1 MHPELESEQAYVDHA
16 YACLEEMRR
25 VVERA
30 GEAGI
35 GEIEAAVLEAWSAR
49 RLVTFED
56 AERGLCFGR
65 LDLDGVVRPLYV
77 GRRWVHDEL
86 TPIVVN
92 WQAPAARP
100 FYTATVAD
108 PQGLS
113 RRRRFR
119 TKARTLLDLYDEP
132 LDGSAGDVVHGV
144 ADILLE
150 ELERS
155 RDRHMR
161 DIVATIQTDQFRL
174 ITRPP
179 EGVLVIQ
186 GGPGTGKTAVGL
198 HRASWLLYTYRR
210 ELERSG
216 VLVVGPNP
224 VFMDYISH
232 VLPMLGEERIE
243 QRAVDELVG
252 VDAARREDAAVARLK
267 GDARLGDVVAAAV
280 RALPRRPTELLAVR
294 LEGVELRLPPEQVAT
309 LVEEAQAETPSHA
322 LGRERLRAKLSRAFY
337 ERYTSRLGNAAYSSF
352 EDLEATLRR
361 GGFMNRTLD
370 ALWPRPKPEQLVR
383 RLLTSP
389 EELAAAADGILDDE
403 EQRLF
408 QSSRGKGWSDAD
420 LPLLDE
426 ARALL
431 EGPDRPHGHL
441 IVDEAQDLTPMQ
453 LRMLGRRSTGPM
465 TILGDIAQAAGPISY
480 TGWKELVQG
489 LSPDEPFAVEELR
502 LAYRVPRDVLEL
514 ALPLLPLIAP
524 DVAAPVAYR
533 EGDEPPRFVRAAPE
547 QLVAAAVREAGR
559 ETLREGRVALLAP
572 AGLLAELEPLL
583 PRPETAFDELAAP
596 IQVLTPRQ
604 AKGLEF
610 DRVVLVE
617 PGRIVADGERV
628 EGLRALY
635 VALTR
640 ATKTLVVVHAEPLP
654 RELRESS
661 RSLRTSPGIGA

>member
-25 VVERA
+25 QVERA

-35 GEIEAAVLEAWSAR
+35 GEVEALVLEAWAAK

-56 AERGLCFGR
+56 AERGICFGR
-65 LDLDGVVRPLYV
+65 LDLDGAVRPLYV
-77 GRRWVHDEL
+77 GRRWVHEEQ

-100 FYTATVAD
+100 FYTATVAE
-108 PQGLS
+108 PQGVEL
-113 RRRRFR
+113 RRRFR
-119 TKARTLLDLYDEP
+119 TDGRRLLDLYDEP
-132 LDGSAGDVVHGV
+132 LDGSAGDIVHGV

-161 DIVATIQTDQFRL
+161 DIVATIQTDQYRL
-174 ITRPP
+174 ITREPD
-179 EGVLVIQ
+179 GVLVIQ

-224 VFMDYISH
+224 VFMDYIAH
-232 VLPMLGEERIE
+232 VLPMLGEERVE
-243 QRAVDELVG
+243 QRAVNELVDG
-252 VDAARREDAAVARLK
+252 IDVVRPEAAEVARLK
-267 GDARLGDVVAAAV
+267 GGARLAEVIAAAV
-280 RALPRRPTELLAVR
+280 RALPRPPEELLAIR
-294 LEGVELRLPPEQVAT
+294 LEGAELRLSPEEVRR
-309 LVEEAQAETPSHA
+309 LIGEAQAEAPDHA
-322 LGRERLRAKLSRAFY
+322 AGRERLRMKLVRAFY
-337 ERYTSRLGNAAYSSF
+337 DRYAARLRSAAYYSF
-352 EDLEATLRR
+352 DDIEAALRS
-361 GGFMNRTLD
+361 GGFLNRTLN
-370 ALWPRPKPEQLVR
+370 ALWPRTKPDQLVR

-389 EELAAAADGILDDE
+389 EQLAAAADGILDAE
-403 EQRLF
+403 EQALLL
-408 QSSRGKGWSDAD
+408 SSRGRGWSEAD
-420 LPLLDE
+420 LALLDE

-431 EGPDRPHGHL
+431 DGSDRARGHL

-453 LRMLGRRSTGPM
+453 LRMLARRSSGAV
-465 TILGDIAQAAGPISY
+465 TILGDIAQSSGPVSY
-480 TGWKELVQG
+480 TGWNELVRC
-489 LSPDEPFAVEELR
+489 LAPNVSPTVEELR
-502 LAYRVPRDVLEL
+502 LAYRVPAEVMEL

-524 DVAAPVAYR
+524 DVAPPIAYR
-533 EGDEPPRFVRAAPE
+533 SGDEPPRFVRAVHDR
-547 QLVAAAVREAGR
+547 LVSTAVHEAGR
-559 ETLREGRVALLAP
+559 EALRNGRTGLIAP
-572 AGLLAELEPLL
+572 EAILAEIEPLL
-583 PRPETAFDELAAP
+583 PHPETAFDELSSP
-596 IQVLTPRQ
+596 IQALTPRA

-617 PGRIVADGERV
+617 PAAIAAGGVD
-628 EGLRALY
+628 GLRALY

-654 RELRESS
+654 PELR
-661 RSLRTSPGIGA
+661 AAA